1 MSSNLTWEWL
11 AMGGYGLYV
20 WGSMGVSLL
29 ALLLEVWT
37 VRRGRQHAL
46 ESVCTVIDA
55 QQERAVSRGDA
66 LQDPHAGGIA

>member
-37 VRRGRQHAL
+37 VRLGRQDAL
-46 ESVCTVIDA
+46 QVVCAVMDA
-55 QQERAVSRGDA
+55 PQEREVSTGDA
-66 LQDPHAGGIA
+66 LQEPHAGGIA

>member
-37 VRRGRQHAL
+37 VRLGRQHAL
-46 ESVCTVIDA
+46 QAVCAVMDA
-55 QQERAVSRGDA
+55 QQERDVSMGDA

>member
-11 AMGGYGLYV
+11 AMGGYSLYV

-29 ALLLEVWT
+29 VLLLEVWT

-46 ESVCTVIDA
+46 ESVCTVIDD

>member
-29 ALLLEVWT
+29 AMLLEVWT

-46 ESVCTVIDA
+46 ESVCTVIDD